1 MLLFNGVVP
10 AIVQRLE
17 DGKQPV
23 GDVGRCPL
31 KKLLL
36 KELVVVHED
45 RKVGECRKSLQ
56 GQLQQLLNYLLQLSS
71 HSSEFF
77 FFVPYE

>member
-1 MLLFNGVVP
+1 LPFNGVVP
-10 AIVQRLE
+10 VVVQRLE

-23 GDVGRCPL
+23 RDIGSTYNLGMHCLSRAIFLGVY
-31 KKLLL
+31 
-36 KELVVVHED
+36 EVHS
-45 RKVGECRKSLQ
+45 CHNSLH

-77 FFVPYE
+77 LVPYE

>member
-1 MLLFNGVVP
+1 LLFNGVVP
-10 AIVQRLE
+10 AVVQRLE

-23 GDVGRCPL
+23 RDAGRCPL
-31 KKLLL
+31 KQLLL
-36 KELVVVHED
+36 KELVVLHGD
-45 RKVGECRKSLQ
+45 TKVGECRKSLH

-77 FFVPYE
+77 VPYV